1 MKKEKVSVIINCH
14 NGSKF
19 LNSCLKSVLNQT
31 YKNLE
36 IIFWDNNSVDQT
48 LNLIKKIKDKRIK
61 IFRSSKTL
69 KLYDARNHAIKKS
82 TGKFLAFIDIDDTW
96 SKLKVEKQL
105 KKMKKEKSDII
116 YNNHWIVKNDSNHWL
131 DRRGKTL
138 YSKNKLP
145 FLNMSYEILN
155 NYPITISTVM
165 VKRKVFFDV
174 GAFNKKFEIIGDF
187 DLFFRISTR
196 YKFSVIQEPLATYL
210 SHSENTSKTKFKLR
224 IIEMYKWLK
233 INKKKREFKD
243 YHYLFNKI
251 YMNNK
256 YLELSN
262 YIINKNY
269 RLFFIN
275 LNDQKNISLYFKL
288 IIKLFYYIIFIK

>member
-1 MKKEKVSVIINCH
+1 MKKEKVSVIINCL

-19 LNSCLKSVLNQT
+19 LNTCLKSVLKQT

-36 IIFWDNNSVDQT
+36 IIFWDNNSIDQS

-105 KKMKKEKSDII
+105 KKIKKENSDII
-116 YNNHWIVKNDSNHWL
+116 YNNHWIVKNHSNHWL
-131 DRRGKTL
+131 DRSGKTL

-165 VKRKVFFDV
+165 VKRKVFFEL
-174 GAFNKKFEIIGDF
+174 GGFNKTFEIIGDF
-187 DLFFRISTR
+187 DLFFKISTR

-210 SHSENTSKTKFKLR
+210 SHPENTSKTKFKLR

-233 INKKKREFKD
+233 INKKKHKFKD
-243 YHYLFNKI
+243 YHHLFNKI
-251 YMNNK
+251 YINNK
-256 YLELSN
+256 YLELSY

-269 RLFFIN
+269 KLFFKN
-275 LNDQKNISLYFKL
+275 LNDLKNATLYFKL
-288 IIKLFYYIIFIK
+288 IFKLFYYIIFIK